1 MSDEQ
6 RKKTDDELIAMYEER
21 IRAAKRRKQDKL
33 RRDKAKRDK
42 ALAETA
48 DAMTVQQFIA
58 TANAHHLNDL
68 SKVGQVL
75 ALAYEDK
82 RAESAAADDAG
93 ESE

>member
-1 MSDEQ
+1 MSDEK

-42 ALAETA
+42 ALAEMA
-48 DAMTVQQFIA
+48 DAMTVQQFVA
-58 TANAHHLNDL
+58 TANAHRLGEQ
-68 SKVGQVL
+68 STAAQVL
-75 ALAYEDK
+75 ACACEDK
-82 RAESAAADDAG
+82 LAESAAADDAG